1 MPNGPAPND
10 PGNSARPPSRL
21 RFAVPSARAALVGA
35 ILWGLAMTL
44 SAQLALWI
52 AIRLD
57 TWHLLALSLLFFAGG
72 AIAWPLALFAIRF
85 CSYRRNPE
93 VWFAASVLFLSCG
106 TIAVTAALFALQY
119 RIYYAQWHGGVLTKL
134 WIIQFVYTTAAAV
147 YQFAVM
153 GVRLYLPLGAVILFG
168 TALMIARRS
177 AGKPAERAAI
187 FPT

>member
-57 TWHLLALSLLFFAGG
+57 TWHLLALSILFFAGG
-72 AIAWPLALFAIRF
+72 LVAWPLALCSIRF
-85 CSYRRNPE
+85 CSYRRRPE
-93 VWFAASVLFLSCG
+93 TWFAAAVFFLSCG
-106 TIAVTAALFALQY
+106 TVIITAGLFALQY
-119 RIYYAQWHGGVLTKL
+119 RIYYAQWHGEFLSKL
-134 WIIQFVYTTAAAV
+134 WIIQLVFTTAAAV

-153 GVRLYLPLGAVILFG
+153 GLRLYLPLGAVVLFV
-168 TALMIARRS
+168 TALLIARNG
-177 AGKPAERAAI
+177 GKTAHSGRI